1 MSSFIVELWESI
13 FVPGPTPTILRATN
27 ATFAALQLTLFALLV
42 GTYSIHFV
50 ILSILSAGLWWSI
63 NWFAAELQ
71 AAKARGDLPPSGAGG
86 SGGGGDPAALG
97 DDDKEAAAA
106 TGQTLV
112 APKDGGGGGGGGSDE
127 DTEVEGQAKKKRGKR
142 GQKAGKENVARV
154 VKASADVEA
163 VEAKGE
169 LKQRVASL
177 SDSTGMSQ
185 SSASTED
192 EWEKVSESE
201 NDKTK

>member
-1 MSSFIVELWESI
+1 MSSFIVQLWESI

-27 ATFAALQLTLFALLV
+27 ATFAALQVTLFALLV

-50 ILSILSAGLWWSI
+50 ILSVLSAGLWWSI
-63 NWFAAELQ
+63 NWFAAELE
-71 AAKARGDLPPSGAGG
+71 AAKARGDLPSGAGG
-86 SGGGGDPAALG
+86 GASGGGGGGGDPALG
-97 DDDKEAAAA
+97 DDKEAAA
-106 TGQTLV
+106 TGQTLA
-112 APKDGGGGGGGGSDE
+112 APKDGSDE
-127 DTEVEGQAKKKRGKR
+127 DTEVEGQAKKRGKR
-142 GQKAGKENVARV
+142 VQRGGRENVARV
-154 VKASADVEA
+154 VKSSADVEA

-169 LKQRVASL
+169 LKHRVASL

>member
-50 ILSILSAGLWWSI
+50 VLSILSAGLWWSI
-63 NWFAAELQ
+63 NWFAAELE
-71 AAKARGDLPPSGAGG
+71 AAKARGDLP
-86 SGGGGDPAALG
+86 SGGGGGGGGGVPALG
-97 DDDKEAAAA
+97 DDKEAAA
-106 TGQTLV
+106 TGQTLA
-112 APKDGGGGGGGGSDE
+112 APKDGGSDE
-127 DTEVEGQAKKKRGKR
+127 DTEVEGQAEKKRGKR
-142 GQKAGKENVARV
+142 GQKGGKENVVRV

-169 LKQRVASL
+169 LKHRVASL

-192 EWEKVSESE
+192 EWEKVSESG